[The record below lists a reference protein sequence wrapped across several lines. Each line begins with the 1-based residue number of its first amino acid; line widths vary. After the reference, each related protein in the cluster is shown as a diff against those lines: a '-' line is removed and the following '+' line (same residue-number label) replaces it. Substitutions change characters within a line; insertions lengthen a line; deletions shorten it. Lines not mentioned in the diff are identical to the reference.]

1 MTMIPPE
8 VHFCDT
14 DTAAVERA
22 IIEDYERVAG
32 VTLYPGDPVRLFL
45 EGVAYV
51 IAQQHFLIDYAGR
64 MNLLA
69 YADGDYLD
77 HLGLMLAT
85 SRLGQNSAR
94 TTLRFDLVE
103 PRGHDV
109 VVPQGTRATGDGK
122 LFFATDAEV
131 KIPAG
136 QTYAEAAATSQTPGA
151 AANGLVPGQINHL
164 VDPIA
169 YVGEVANTT
178 LTLGGTD
185 IEVDERY
192 RGRIQLAAERFS
204 TCGPEEAYRWW
215 ALGVSQDIIDVGV
228 WSPAPGQVWI
238 APLMTDGAAPD
249 AELLG
254 KIAAAVN
261 SKKTRPLTDVVKVVE
276 PEVVGYQIEATFWVL
291 HSHASK
297 AGAIQQQAQQQTQAY
312 VAWQCAK
319 LGRGVRPSELVASL
333 QGIDGV
339 QRVEINKPAYQAL
352 EPWQVA
358 RTDSVSVTYGGL
370 SGE

>member
-1 MTMIPPE
+1 MSMIPSE
-8 VHFCDT
+8 VHFCET
-14 DTAAVERA
+14 DTAAVERS

-45 EGVAYV
+45 EGIAYV
-51 IAQQHFLIDYAGR
+51 IAQQRFLIDYAGR

-85 SRLGQNSAR
+85 TRLGQSSAR
-94 TTLRFDLVE
+94 TTLRFNLVE
-103 PRGHDV
+103 SRNHDV
-109 VVPQGTRATGDGK
+109 VIPQGTRATGDGR

-131 KIPAG
+131 IIPAG
-136 QTYAEAAATSQTPGA
+136 QTQAEAAATSQTPGA
-151 AANGLVPGQINHL
+151 SANGLVSGQINHL

-169 YVGEVANTT
+169 YVGEVSNTAM
-178 LTLGGTD
+178 TLGGTNV
-185 IEVDERY
+185 EVDERY
-192 RGRIQLAAERFS
+192 RSRIQLAAERFS
-204 TCGPEEAYRWW
+204 TCGPEGAYRWW

-228 WSPAPGQVWI
+228 WSPSPGQVWI
-238 APLMTDGAAPD
+238 APLMAGGAAPD

-254 KIAAAVN
+254 EIAAAVN
-261 SKKTRPLTDVVKVVE
+261 SKRTRPLTDVVKVVE
-276 PEVVGYQIEATFWVL
+276 PEPVEYQIDATFWVL

-297 AGAIQQQAQQQTQAY
+297 AGSIQQRAQDETQAY
-312 VAWQCAK
+312 MAWQCTK
-319 LGRGVRPSELVASL
+319 LGRGVRPSELVARL

-339 QRVEINKPAYQAL
+339 QRVEINQPVYQAL

-358 RTDSVSVTYGGL
+358 RIENVSVIYGGL

>member
-1 MTMIPPE
+1 MSMIPPE
-8 VHFCDT
+8 VHFCET
-14 DTAAVERA
+14 DTATVERA

-51 IAQQHFLIDYAGR
+51 IAQQRFLIDYAGR

-85 SRLGQNSAR
+85 TRLGQSSAR
-94 TTLRFDLVE
+94 TALRFDLVE
-103 PRGHDV
+103 LRNHDV
-109 VVPQGTRATGDGK
+109 VIPQGTRATGDGK
-122 LFFATDAEV
+122 LFFATDAEI

-136 QTYAEAAATSQTPGA
+136 QIQAEVGATSQTPGA

-164 VDPIA
+164 VDPVG
-169 YVGEVANTT
+169 YVSEVSNSTI
-178 LTLGGTD
+178 TLGGTD
-185 IEVDERY
+185 VEIDARY
-192 RGRIQLAAERFS
+192 RSRIQLAAERFS

-215 ALGVSQDIIDVGV
+215 ALGISQDIIDVGV
-228 WSPAPGQVWI
+228 WSPAPGQVWL
-238 APLMTDGAAPD
+238 APLMVGGAAPD
-249 AELLG
+249 VELLG

-261 SKKTRPLTDVVKVVE
+261 SKKNRPLTDVVKVVE
-276 PEVVGYQIEATFWVL
+276 PEVVDYQVDVTFWVL

-297 AGAIQQQAQQQTQAY
+297 AGAIQQRAQDEAQAY

-319 LGRGVRPSELVASL
+319 LGRGVRPSELVARL

-339 QRVEINKPAYQAL
+339 QRVEISQPAYQAL

-358 RTDSVSVTYGGL
+358 RTENVSVTYGGL